1 MSFSHEVKKEITT
14 VETTLE
20 GYKAE
25 LYGISKLKSNLVL
38 SNRWLD
44 LEYVTNNITLAR
56 RIVTLLKKVFGVDV
70 EILTK
75 EQNKLDYKKLYYI
88 IVKQKA
94 KEILTELDIL
104 DENLNFKDE
113 ISPKYDNQKSSV
125 LRGMFLARGSI
136 NDPNKSNYHLEIVCN
151 EESECK
157 YIMDTLSEYGIA
169 PKMIERRKGLVV
181 YLKKAEHIG
190 DFLKFI
196 GATSLLFY
204 FENERIKRD
213 LNNVVNR
220 VMNCDVANTDRIL
233 KSASK
238 QLEAIALIEEKIDI
252 NTLSPRLQ
260 EAIYLRKHYPDSSL
274 SELSEISLEAIGRNI
289 SKSGLSHCFKDL
301 ENLAEGLK
309 K

>member
-1 MSFSHEVKKEITT
+1 MSFSQEVKKEITT
-14 VETTLE
+14 VETNLE

-38 SNRWLD
+38 SNRLLD
-44 LEYVTNNITLAR
+44 LEYVTNNITIAR
-56 RIVTLLKKVFGVDV
+56 RIVTLLKKIFGADV

-88 IVKQKA
+88 TVKGKA

-104 DENLNFKDE
+104 DENFNFKED
-113 ISPKYDNQKSSV
+113 ISPIYDNQKPSV

-136 NDPNKSNYHLEIVCN
+136 NDPNKSHYHLEIVCN
-151 EESECK
+151 EDSECQ
-157 YIMDTLSEYGIA
+157 YIMNTLSDFGIA

-181 YLKKAEHIG
+181 YLKKSEHIG

-220 VMNCDVANTDRIL
+220 VMNCDVANTDRLL
-233 KSASK
+233 KTASR
-238 QLEAIALIEEKIDI
+238 QLETIELIESKMDI
-252 NTLSPRLQ
+252 TTLSQRLQ
-260 EAIYLRKHYPDSSL
+260 DAIYLRKENPDSSL
-274 SELSEISLEAIGRNI
+274 SELSEISEDLIGKNI

-301 ENLAEGLK
+301 DNIALGLK